1 MANEVNTPILCL
13 KTNVKRALV
22 GGVKMR
28 LENPPVTENGKTLIP
43 TEALTLVGVAC
54 EGEYVA
60 LEDVKGLKVVYNGM
74 GLIFLDNSKKCTV
87 LSTERDMSTILS
99 LAHSFIFEVD
109 TPSLAKDYAPATE
122 EERCEFLRVGTELR
136 EMLERRGNKHPF
148 ILGNQDVFDRLREFY
163 LSDKETDEKTYIH
176 RLIEEAD
183 KYVSRFPALKEDG
196 TGLVTPIPDSGYGET
211 EYDVGGRH
219 SHSEGRLTEV
229 MYLAFAYQMT
239 RDVKYAKIAYYY
251 SLEVADRL
259 HWGPGHFLNCS
270 GGAGRL
276 VMIYDWLYNAWR
288 ELGLDT
294 SLIKKGIYMQGL
306 RHGFNS
312 VIHDSCI
319 FPSPQQGTGWRFK
332 LKADN
337 WNSVCNSGMILGSLC
352 LLNDGIDEVITEEIY
367 ENVTEL
373 LGACISSTMDPHLVF
388 TQYAPDGSY
397 IESNSYWAYGT
408 TNLVTSMVALYESL
422 GTDLGLHHA
431 CGFDKTCYYAINSE
445 SAEFVGWNYHD
456 GGLGSQN
463 TSCFNPVAILSG
475 DAQLSALRKSHI
487 DNGKAVTTL
496 DMLYYPTVRGGEV
509 PALAGLSLD
518 YAMEGIDA
526 FTVRDGWARGSL
538 YAGMMGGENPTGGSH
553 NQLDSGAFV
562 YHNLGKMWFS
572 DMGSD
577 YYNSRGIAN
586 GEGYFSNYALYRR
599 NAEGNNC
606 LCLESLPFGQLLGGR
621 GVMTEYK
628 SSDTASYCVFDN
640 LSVYGEDK
648 VISAKRGMLLTN
660 NRKTLVI
667 KDEVELVGEDCAFT
681 TAHFENKNVSAEI
694 LEGGKRCVLTHKDG
708 EKIYVTVLGDG
719 TLELMD
725 CQGLLGGTGPAEGE
739 YSRDDYT
746 RLVIRHRNVK
756 TINTAFVIDT
766 SDKCGIEENID
777 IEMWKTL

>member
-1 MANEVNTPILCL
+1 MNNQTKTPILCL
-13 KTNVKRALV
+13 KTGVPRALA
-22 GGVKMR
+22 
-28 LENPPVTENGKTLIP
+28 NGTKVDLALAPKKDADTYLIP
-43 TEALTLVGVAC
+43 TEALRLIGISCDGDYIAADKV
-54 EGEYVA
+54 
-60 LEDVKGLKVVYNGM
+60 DGLYTVYEGM
-74 GLIFLDNSKKCTV
+74 GLIFLDSDKSAEALTIDGD
-87 LSTERDMSTILS
+87 LSFILS
-99 LAHSFIFEVD
+99 LAHSFIFEIH
-109 TPSLAKDYAPATE
+109 TPKLAHDYAPATD
-122 EERCEFLRVGTELR
+122 EERAEFKRVGKELCD
-136 EMLERRGNKHPF
+136 LIAKRGNKHPF
-148 ILGNQDVFDRLREFY
+148 ILGNQDVFDKLRAMY
-163 LSDKETDEKTYIH
+163 LSDTDTDEKVYIG

-229 MYLAFAYQMT
+229 MYLAFAYQIT
-239 RDVKYAKIAYYY
+239 HDIKYAQIAYYY
-251 SLEVADRL
+251 SLEVTERL

-276 VMIYDWLYNAWR
+276 VMIYDWLFGVWC

-294 SLIKKGIYMQGL
+294 SFIKKGIYMQGL

-337 WNSVCNSGMILGSLC
+337 WNSVCNSGMILGTLC
-352 LLNDGIDEVITEEIY
+352 LLNDGVDEVVTKEIY
-367 ENVTEL
+367 DDLAEL
-373 LGACISSTMDPHLVF
+373 LGACISSTMDPSLVF

-408 TNLVTSMVALYESL
+408 TNLVTSMVALYETL

-445 SAEFVGWNYHD
+445 SADFVGWNYHD
-456 GGLGSQN
+456 GGMGSQN
-463 TSCFNPVAILSG
+463 TSCFNPIAILSG
-475 DAQLSALRKSHI
+475 DTQLSALRKSHI
-487 DNGKAVTTL
+487 DNGKDVTTL

-526 FTVRDGWARGSL
+526 FTVRDGWNKGSL
-538 YAGMMGGENPTGGSH
+538 FAGMMGGENPTGGSH

-562 YHNLGKMWFS
+562 YHNLGKMWFT

-606 LCLESLPFGQLLGGR
+606 LCLSSLPYGQLLGGR
-621 GVMTEYK
+621 GVMTECK
-628 SSDTASYCVFDN
+628 SSDTASYAVFDN
-640 LSVYGEDK
+640 ASVYGEDK
-648 VISAKRGMLLTN
+648 VISAKRGMLLTG
-660 NRKTLVI
+660 NRKTVVI
-667 KDEVELVGEDCAFT
+667 KDEVEFVAEETSFT
-681 TAHFENKNVSAEI
+681 TAHFENKNITAEI
-694 LEGGKRCVLTHKDG
+694 QDGGKKCVLTHNDG
-708 EKIYVTVLGDG
+708 QKIYVTVFGDG
-719 TLELMD
+719 ILELMD
-725 CQGLLGGTGPAEGE
+725 CQGLLSGTGPAEGE
-739 YSRDDYT
+739 YSRDDYS
-746 RLVIRHRNVK
+746 RLVIRHTAK
-756 TINTAFVIDT
+756 KSINTAFVIDT
-766 SDKCGIEENID
+766 TEECGIKENIN

>member
-1 MANEVNTPILCL
+1 MTRENLTPTLCL
-13 KTNVKRALV
+13 KVNVKRALV
-22 GGVKMR
+22 NGAKVDLDR
-28 LENPPVTENGKTLIP
+28 SPITENGKTLIP
-43 TEALTLVGVAC
+43 KEALALVGIKTAKD
-54 EGEYVA
+54 YVA
-60 LEDVKGLKVVYNGM
+60 PNELYDVKVVYEGM
-74 GLIFLDNSKKCTV
+74 GLVFIDTDMDAPTLD
-87 LSTERDMSTILS
+87 TERDIRTVLS
-99 LAHSFIFEVD
+99 LAHSFIFEID
-109 TPSLAKDYAPATE
+109 TPRLAHDYAPATE
-122 EERCEFLRVGTELR
+122 EERAGFKRVGHELVK
-136 EMLERRGNKHPF
+136 MLKKRDNKHPF
-148 ILGNQDVFDRLREFY
+148 LLGSQDVFDKLREMY
-163 LSDKETDEKTYIH
+163 LGGEDTEEHKH
-176 RLIEEAD
+176 LVALIKEAD
-183 KYVSRFPALKEDG
+183 EYVSRFPALKEDG
-196 TGLVTPIPDSGYGET
+196 TGLVTPIPPSGYGET

-239 RDVKYAKIAYYY
+239 HDVRYAKIAYYY
-251 SLEVADRL
+251 SLEVTERL

-270 GGAGRL
+270 GATGRL
-276 VMIYDWLYNAWR
+276 AMIYDWLYNVWC

-352 LLNDGIDEVITEEIY
+352 LLCEDVDDVVTEQIY
-367 ENVTEL
+367 EDISEL
-373 LGACISSTMDPHLVF
+373 LGACISSTMDEKLVF
-388 TQYAPDGSY
+388 VQYAPDGSY
-397 IESNSYWAYGT
+397 VESNSYWAYGT
-408 TNLVTSMVALYESL
+408 TNLVTSMAALFDTL
-422 GTDLGLHHA
+422 GTDLGLHNA

-445 SAEFVGWNYHD
+445 SADFVGWNYHD

-463 TSCFNPVAILSG
+463 TSCFNPLAVLSG
-475 DAQLSALRKSHI
+475 DLQLAALRKNHI
-487 DNGKAVTTL
+487 NLGKDVTTL
-496 DMLYYPTVRGGEV
+496 DMLYYPTVRGLEI

-526 FTVRDGWARGSL
+526 FTVRSGWQRGSL
-538 YAGMMGGENPTGGSH
+538 YAGMMGGENPDGGSH

-562 YHNLGKMWFS
+562 YHNLGKMWIC

-577 YYNSRGIAN
+577 YYNSRGIKN

-621 GVMTEYK
+621 GVMTEHK

-640 LSVYGEDK
+640 VSVYGEDK
-648 VISAKRGMLLTN
+648 VVSAKRGMLLTN
-660 NRKTLVI
+660 GRRTLVI
-667 KDEVELVGEDCAFT
+667 KDEVEFVGEENAFT
-681 TAHFENKNVSAEI
+681 TAHFENKNVTAEI
-694 LEGGKRCVLTHKDG
+694 TDGGRKCTLTHKDG
-708 EKIYVTVLGDG
+708 EKLYVTVYGDG

-725 CQGLLGGTGPAEGE
+725 CQGLLEGTSPAEGE
-739 YSRDDYT
+739 YSREDYS
-746 RLVIRHRNVK
+746 RLVIRHKGVK
-756 TINTAFVIDT
+756 RINTAFVIDT
-766 SDKCGIEENID
+766 DKECGVKENID